1 CRHPAVVEE
10 QMELGTVPR
19 PTEHDGEDC
28 RGSDSDFPEL
38 EREDSDKDW
47 DPSDLHKRI
56 NTLGEEF
63 SCSLCSKNFAQRQ
76 SLKYHLKTHIGEKS
90 FSCSVCNKR
99 FMQKGNLKYHMIV
112 HSAERPYSC
121 NVCSRTFRWPAQVKA
136 HKCKLSERCRKQPK
150 KSLSCSKCA
159 ETFPDRLLLAAHKK
173 VHQEKK
179 LLSCSVCGLQ
189 ARFRSQLQIHM
200 RKHTGE
206 KPYSCTTCG
215 KRFSQIG
222 ITKQHMLVHAKE
234 KPFSCTDCGKRFS
247 WHFQIK
253 RHKCRTRFWQY
264 SGSSAVWNLNPD
276 KILKLRTDETT
287 EAETV
292 IADSDSTFWRE
303 TRKHQLGFTYQR
315 NKKVS
320 ESDREPNIE
329 KKMSDSLVEYSGLG
343 LGVSWKIE

>member
-1 CRHPAVVEE
+1 QHYVTVLSETQSSLSAVGLYEE
-10 QMELGTVPR
+10 LDTQPR
-19 PTEHDGEDC
+19 DGEDR

-38 EREDSDKDW
+38 ERDDSDKDW

-63 SCSLCSKNFAQRQ
+63 SCSLCSKTFTQRQ
-76 SLKYHLKTHIGEKS
+76 SLKYHLKTHIGEKP

-112 HSAERPYSC
+112 HSGERPYSC
-121 NVCSRTFRWPAQVKA
+121 SVCSRTFRWPAQVKA
-136 HKCKLSERCRKQPK
+136 HKCKLSERCQKQPK

-179 LLSCSVCGLQ
+179 LLSCSVCGMQ
-189 ARFRSQLQIHM
+189 ARFRSQLQVHM

-206 KPYSCTTCG
+206 KPYSCTICG
-215 KRFSQIG
+215 KKFSQVG

-247 WHFQIK
+247 W
-253 RHKCRTRFWQY
+253 FWQY
-264 SGSSAVWNLNPD
+264 SGSSAVWNLDPE
-276 KILKLRTDETT
+276 KLRTDKKTG
-287 EAETV
+287 AETQ
-292 IADSDSTFWRE
+292 IADGDSTFWIK

-329 KKMSDSLVEYSGLG
+329 KKILDCTVAF
-343 LGVSWKIE
+343 LGVTINM